1 MTTSPRFGAA
11 SVERECLQAAG
22 LVASGAAAVVV
33 LLWASSF
40 PGWPIAAGIIVSVLV
55 LAAVMLVSGPQPPPA
70 ARWLRPAGL
79 VAALLLAVCG
89 GVAVE
94 LSGDAATL
102 ARFER
107 SQADFDR
114 VATAA
119 GAPDADADGPW
130 GPFPGVCPDQL
141 GSYPIRE
148 CRSFDGGYLFVQERA
163 ALGSDAGFAYAP
175 SGLPRDNGLPGGN
188 RADGSGAAGFSH
200 LVGPWYA
207 WSCGC

>member
-1 MTTSPRFGAA
+1 MTTSRSGAA

-22 LVASGAAAVVV
+22 LVATGAAAVAV

-40 PGWPIAAGIIVSVLV
+40 PGWPIAAGIIISVMV

-79 VAALLLAVCG
+79 VAALLLAIGG

-94 LSGDAATL
+94 LSGNAATL

-107 SQADFDR
+107 DRADFDR
-114 VATAA
+114 VVAAA
-119 GAPDADADGPW
+119 GVPAADVADPW
-130 GPFPGVCPDQL
+130 DTFPAECPSRI
-141 GSYPIRE
+141 GSYPITE
-148 CRSFDGGYLFVQERA
+148 CRSFDGGYLFVQDRA

-175 SGLPRDNGLPGGN
+175 NGLPGDN
-188 RADGSGAAGFSH
+188 QTDGTGSAGFSH